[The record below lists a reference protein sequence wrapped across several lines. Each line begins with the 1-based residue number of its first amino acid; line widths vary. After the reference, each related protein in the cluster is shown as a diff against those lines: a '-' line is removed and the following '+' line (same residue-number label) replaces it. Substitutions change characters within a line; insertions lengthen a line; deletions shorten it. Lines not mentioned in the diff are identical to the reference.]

1 VVLDASILVK
11 LAVREPGSDQVEEA
25 ILAIPDESELIV
37 VETSYAECL
46 NALWNKTTL
55 SKELSVAQM
64 REALSILAGYFDRV
78 SVTPT
83 RDIAEEA
90 LSIGIKNRLPV
101 YDSLYIADASR
112 RGGVLY
118 TADKEMHEVAAR
130 LVESR
135 LIGVD

>member
-46 NALWNKTTL
+46 NARWKKTTL